1 MKQKKITKNLLNR
14 SMMADRSR
22 NVTVDISKDLNRTFT
37 AFNDKSNANLYKNK
51 AQTPDVPKKSMNRTG
66 GLNA

>member
-1 MKQKKITKNLLNR
+1 
-14 SMMADRSR
+14 MMADRSR

-37 AFNDKSNANLYKNK
+37 AFNDKSNANLYKSK